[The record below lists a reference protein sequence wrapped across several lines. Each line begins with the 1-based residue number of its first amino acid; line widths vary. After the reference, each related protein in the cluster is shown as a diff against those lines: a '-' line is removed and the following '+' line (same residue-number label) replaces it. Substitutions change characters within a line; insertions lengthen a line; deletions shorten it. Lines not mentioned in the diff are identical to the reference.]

1 MDTNRAASRAAPSE
15 ALAPQLAKG
24 ALRRLALEKLQ
35 PTPENYTRAYY
46 QEANSAPPPV
56 LPAEAMLVMEALL
69 GRAMSGSEAAVR
81 GDLKDALFQ
90 GQWSEAERIVGAQPS
105 SQELASAL
113 ADLIDRIVRGVGQG
127 GRQWTSARKKESLA
141 RVLAST
147 RSDPRRLQQR
157 LGQLVH
163 GWETDRPDEAVE
175 TDAAPFDD
183 APQTEFTRTESGA
196 LERIRLDGAPAE
208 EDTTPG
214 ALSGPEHH
222 AAHSI
227 DHDLWQNLV
236 GCLEGTVQHALPP
249 PPSPSTE
256 LSEELARLAERIG
269 ASGPTAEQAKEM
281 DALCQRA
288 NRVLQHRHHLVDQ
301 LGGLCK
307 QLTAS
312 IADLAEDESWAQGQ
326 MEAVAQ
332 EIEFGLTARSIR
344 SVNELLD
351 HTRERQHA
359 LRIERGQAREA
370 LKALINQMLSEL
382 GELGSQTGRF
392 HESLGRYA
400 GVIDKADSLESLA
413 GVVREMVAESR
424 TVQTLVQQAQGRLQ
438 YEHARATGLSERVV
452 ELETELRRLSQEVST
467 DQLTQ
472 IANRRGLMQAFDAER
487 ARLERTGAPL
497 AVGLLDVDNFKRLND
512 DLGHA
517 AGDVALKTLASVV
530 SKALRPTDLVAR
542 YGGEEFVV
550 LLPDTPLDEGEQ
562 ILTRL
567 QRSLTG
573 SLFMHEH
580 KQVFVT
586 FSAGVT
592 AYRPGERIEVALER
606 ADEALYE
613 AKRTGKNRTCVS

>member
-1 MDTNRAASRAAPSE
+1 MDTSRAASPRAAPSD
-15 ALAPQLAKG
+15 ALAPQLAKA
-24 ALRRLALEKLQ
+24 ALRRLALEKLE
-35 PTPENYTRAYY
+35 PTPENYARAY
-46 QEANSAPPPV
+46 QLEAGGVPAGP
-56 LPAEAMLVMEALL
+56 LPAGALPALDALL
-69 GRAMSGSEAAVR
+69 SRALATGEPETR
-81 GDLKDALFQ
+81 GEIKDALLQ
-90 GQWSEAERIVGAQPS
+90 GQWDQAERLVNAQPGLP
-105 SQELASAL
+105 QQGAAL
-113 ADLIDRIVRGVGQG
+113 ADLIDRIVRGVQQG
-127 GRQWTSARKKESLA
+127 GRQWTSARKKDSLA

-157 LGQLVH
+157 LGQLVQ
-163 GWETDRPDEAVE
+163 GWETDTPDEAVE
-175 TDAAPFDD
+175 TDTTPFDD
-183 APQTEFTRTESGA
+183 TPQTEHAREPA
-196 LERIRLDGAPAE
+196 LETIRLGQASPEVNA
-208 EDTTPG
+208 
-214 ALSGPEHH
+214 ALWHQLIGSLG
-222 AAHSI
+222 
-227 DHDLWQNLV
+227 
-236 GCLEGTVQHALPP
+236 GTVLQALPP

-256 LSEELARLAERIG
+256 LSEALVQLSESIVAA
-269 ASGPTAEQAKEM
+269 GPTPVQSEQM
-281 DALCQRA
+281 DQLCKRA
-288 NRVLQHRHHLVDQ
+288 NRVLLHRHHLIDQ

-307 QLTAS
+307 QLTSSLAE
-312 IADLAEDESWAQGQ
+312 LAEDDSWAQGQ
-326 MEAVAQ
+326 VDAMTQ
-332 EIEFGLTARSIR
+332 EIDFGLTARSIR
-344 SVNELLD
+344 SVSEMLD
-351 HTRERQHA
+351 STRERQQA
-359 LRIERGQAREA
+359 LRIERGQARDA

-392 HESLGRYA
+392 HESLDKYA

-487 ARLERTGAPL
+487 ARLERSGAPL
-497 AVGLLDVDNFKRLND
+497 AIGLLDVDNFKRLND

-517 AGDVALKTLASVV
+517 AGDTALKALAAVV
-530 SKALRPTDLVAR
+530 SKTLRPTDLVAR

-550 LLPDTPLDEGEQ
+550 LLPDTPLEEGEQ

-573 SLFMHEH
+573 SLFMHEQR
-580 KQVFVT
+580 QVFVT

-592 AYRPGERIEVALER
+592 AYRAGERIEVALER

-613 AKRTGKNRTCVS
+613 AKRTGKNRTCVG

>member
-1 MDTNRAASRAAPSE
+1 MDTTRAASSRAATSD
-15 ALAPQLAKG
+15 ALVPQLAKA
-24 ALRRLALEKLQ
+24 ALRRLALEKLE
-35 PTPENYTRAYY
+35 PTPENYTRAYHL
-46 QEANSAPPPV
+46 EAGGVPPAA
-56 LPAEAMLVMEALL
+56 LPAAAWPTLDALLSRASPEQRVRGELKEAL
-69 GRAMSGSEAAVR
+69 A
-81 GDLKDALFQ
+81 Q
-90 GQWSEAERIVGAQPS
+90 GQWAQAERLVDAQPGLP
-105 SQELASAL
+105 QQGAAL
-113 ADLIDRIVRGVGQG
+113 ADLIDRIVRGVQQG
-127 GRQWTSARKKESLA
+127 GRHWTSARKKDSLA

-157 LGQLVH
+157 LGQLVQ
-163 GWETDRPDEAVE
+163 GWETDKPDEAID

-183 APQTEFTRTESGA
+183 APQGEPASAGRPVLEPIHLEGA
-196 LERIRLDGAPAE
+196 QDA
-208 EDTTPG
+208 
-214 ALSGPEHH
+214 
-222 AAHSI
+222 
-227 DHDLWQNLV
+227 LWQQLL
-236 GCLEGTVQHALPP
+236 GSLGGTVLKALPP

-256 LSEELARLAERIG
+256 LSQAFVQLNDTIVSA
-269 ASGPTAEQAKEM
+269 GPSPQVAGQMEQ
-281 DALCQRA
+281 LCKRA
-288 NRVLQHRHHLVDQ
+288 NRVLQHRHHLVEQ

-307 QLTAS
+307 QLTSSLAE
-312 IADLAEDESWAQGQ
+312 LAEDDSWAQGQ
-326 MEAVAQ
+326 ADAMAQ
-332 EIEFGLTARSIR
+332 EIDFGLTARSIR
-344 SVNELLD
+344 SVSEMLEN
-351 HTRERQHA
+351 TRERQQA
-359 LRIERGQAREA
+359 LRIERGQARDA

-382 GELGSQTGRF
+382 GELASQTGRY
-392 HESLGRYA
+392 HERLDRYA
-400 GVIDKADSLESLA
+400 GVIDQADSLESLA

-452 ELETELRRLSQEVST
+452 ELETELRRLSEEIST

-472 IANRRGLMQAFDAER
+472 IANRRGLLQAFEAER

-497 AVGLLDVDNFKRLND
+497 AIGLLDVDNFKRLND

-517 AGDVALKTLASVV
+517 AGDKALKALAAAV

-573 SLFMHEH
+573 SLFMHEQR
-580 KQVFVT
+580 QVFVT

-592 AYRPGERIEVALER
+592 AYRAGERIEVALER

-613 AKRTGKNRTCVS
+613 AKRTGKNKTCVG

>member
-1 MDTNRAASRAAPSE
+1 MDTTRAASSRAATSD
-15 ALAPQLAKG
+15 ALVPQLAKA
-24 ALRRLALEKLQ
+24 ALRRLALEKLE
-35 PTPENYTRAYY
+35 PTPENYTRAYHM
-46 QEANSAPPPV
+46 EAGGAPPAA
-56 LPAEAMLVMEALL
+56 LPAAAWPTVDALLSRATPEQRVRGELKEAL
-69 GRAMSGSEAAVR
+69 A
-81 GDLKDALFQ
+81 Q
-90 GQWSEAERIVGAQPS
+90 GQWAQAERLVDAQPGLP
-105 SQELASAL
+105 QQGAAL
-113 ADLIDRIVRGVGQG
+113 ADLIDRIVRGVQQG
-127 GRQWTSARKKESLA
+127 GRHWTSARKKDSLA

-157 LGQLVH
+157 LGQLVQ
-163 GWETDRPDEAVE
+163 GWETDKPDEAIE

-183 APQTEFTRTESGA
+183 APQGDPVDAGRPV
-196 LERIRLDGAPAE
+196 LEPIRLEGAQDA
-208 EDTTPG
+208 
-214 ALSGPEHH
+214 
-222 AAHSI
+222 
-227 DHDLWQNLV
+227 LWQQLL
-236 GCLEGTVQHALPP
+236 GSLGGTVLKALPP

-256 LSEELARLAERIG
+256 LSQAFVQLNDAIESA
-269 ASGPTAEQAKEM
+269 GPSPQVAGQMEQ
-281 DALCQRA
+281 LCKRA
-288 NRVLQHRHHLVDQ
+288 NRVLQHRHHLVEQ

-307 QLTAS
+307 QLTSSLAE
-312 IADLAEDESWAQGQ
+312 LAEDDSWAQGQ
-326 MEAVAQ
+326 ADAMAQ
-332 EIEFGLTARSIR
+332 EIDFGLTARSIR
-344 SVNELLD
+344 SVSEMLEN
-351 HTRERQHA
+351 TRERQQA
-359 LRIERGQAREA
+359 LRIERGQARDA

-382 GELGSQTGRF
+382 GELASQTGRY
-392 HESLGRYA
+392 HERLDRYA
-400 GVIDKADSLESLA
+400 GVIDQADSLESLA

-452 ELETELRRLSQEVST
+452 ELETELRRLSEEIST

-472 IANRRGLMQAFDAER
+472 IANRRGLLQAFEAER

-497 AVGLLDVDNFKRLND
+497 AIGLLDVDNFKRLND

-517 AGDVALKTLASVV
+517 AGDKALKALAAAV

-573 SLFMHEH
+573 SLFMHEQR
-580 KQVFVT
+580 QVFVT

-592 AYRPGERIEVALER
+592 AYRAGERIEVALER

-613 AKRTGKNRTCVS
+613 AKRTGKNKTCVG

>member
-1 MDTNRAASRAAPSE
+1 MDTTRAASSRAATSD
-15 ALAPQLAKG
+15 ALVPQLAKA
-24 ALRRLALEKLQ
+24 ALRRLALEKLE
-35 PTPENYTRAYY
+35 PTPENYTRAYHL
-46 QEANSAPPPV
+46 EAGGVPPAA
-56 LPAEAMLVMEALL
+56 LPAAAWPTLDALLSRASPEQRVRGELKEAL
-69 GRAMSGSEAAVR
+69 A
-81 GDLKDALFQ
+81 Q
-90 GQWSEAERIVGAQPS
+90 GQWAQAERLVDAQPGLP
-105 SQELASAL
+105 QQGAAL
-113 ADLIDRIVRGVGQG
+113 ADLIDRIVRGVQQG
-127 GRQWTSARKKESLA
+127 GRHWTSARKKDSLA

-157 LGQLVH
+157 LGQLVQ
-163 GWETDRPDEAVE
+163 GWETDKPDEAID

-183 APQTEFTRTESGA
+183 APQGEPASAGRPVLEPIHLEGA
-196 LERIRLDGAPAE
+196 QDA
-208 EDTTPG
+208 
-214 ALSGPEHH
+214 
-222 AAHSI
+222 
-227 DHDLWQNLV
+227 LWQQLL
-236 GCLEGTVQHALPP
+236 GSLGGTVLKALPP

-256 LSEELARLAERIG
+256 LSQAFVQLNDTIVSA
-269 ASGPTAEQAKEM
+269 GPSPQVAGQMEQ
-281 DALCQRA
+281 LCKRA
-288 NRVLQHRHHLVDQ
+288 NRVLQHRHHLVEQ

-307 QLTAS
+307 QLTSSLAE
-312 IADLAEDESWAQGQ
+312 LAEDDSWAQGQ
-326 MEAVAQ
+326 ADAMAH
-332 EIEFGLTARSIR
+332 EIDFGLTARSIR
-344 SVNELLD
+344 SVSEMLEN
-351 HTRERQHA
+351 TRERQQA
-359 LRIERGQAREA
+359 LRIERGQARDA

-382 GELGSQTGRF
+382 GELASQTGRY
-392 HESLGRYA
+392 HERLDRYA
-400 GVIDKADSLESLA
+400 GVIDQADSLESLA

-452 ELETELRRLSQEVST
+452 ELETELRRLSEEIST

-472 IANRRGLMQAFDAER
+472 IANRRGLLQAFEAER

-497 AVGLLDVDNFKRLND
+497 AIGLLDVDNFKRLND

-517 AGDVALKTLASVV
+517 AGDKALKALAAAV

-573 SLFMHEH
+573 SLFMHEQR
-580 KQVFVT
+580 QVFVT

-592 AYRPGERIEVALER
+592 AYRAGERIEVALER

-613 AKRTGKNRTCVS
+613 AKRTGKNKTCVG

>member
-1 MDTNRAASRAAPSE
+1 MDPTRAAPPRPAPSD
-15 ALAPQLAKG
+15 ALAPQLAKA

-35 PTPENYTRAYY
+35 PTPENYARAY
-46 QEANSAPPPV
+46 QLEAGGAPPAALPV
-56 LPAEAMLVMEALL
+56 AALPTLDALL
-69 GRAMSGSEAAVR
+69 ARAVPAAEPEVR
-81 GDLKDALFQ
+81 AELKDAFVHGDWEAAQRLVETQPTSQQQ
-90 GQWSEAERIVGAQPS
+90 GV
-105 SQELASAL
+105 AL
-113 ADLIDRIVRGVGQG
+113 AELIERIVRGVQQG
-127 GRQWTSARKKESLA
+127 GRQWTSARKKDSLA

-157 LGQLVH
+157 LGQLVL
-163 GWETDRPDEAVE
+163 GWETDTPDEAVE

-183 APQTEFTRTESGA
+183 RPQSEHAPLGSAPTLDPIH
-196 LERIRLDGAPAE
+196 LEADRPEAPV
-208 EDTTPG
+208 
-214 ALSGPEHH
+214 H
-222 AAHSI
+222 ARAA
-227 DHDLWQNLV
+227 DAPLWQALV
-236 GCLEGTVQHALPP
+236 GDLGHTVQQALPP

-256 LSEELARLAERIG
+256 LAAEIAALTEELRH
-269 ASGPTAEQAKEM
+269 SGPTPSQSEQMAQ
-281 DALCQRA
+281 LCQRA
-288 NRVLQHRHHLVDQ
+288 QRVLQHRHHLVDQ

-307 QLTAS
+307 QLAAS
-312 IADLAEDESWAQGQ
+312 LTDLAEDDSWAQGQ
-326 MEAVAQ
+326 MGAVVQ

-344 SVNELLD
+344 TVSEMLD
-351 HTRERQHA
+351 NTRERQHA
-359 LRIERGQAREA
+359 LRVERGQARDA
-370 LKALINQMLSEL
+370 LKALINQMLSEI

-392 HESLGRYA
+392 HENLGRYA

-424 TVQTLVQQAQGRLQ
+424 TVQTVVQQAQGRLQ

-472 IANRRGLMQAFDAER
+472 IANRRGLLQAFDAER

-497 AVGLLDVDNFKRLND
+497 SIGLLDVDNFKRLND

-517 AGDVALKTLASVV
+517 AGDMALKSLAAAV

-573 SLFMHEH
+573 SLFMHEQR
-580 KQVFVT
+580 QVFVT

-592 AYRPGERIEVALER
+592 AYRAGERIEAALER

-613 AKRTGKNRTCVS
+613 AKRTGKNRTCVG